1 MSGTAVSPSLAYL
14 ANAFEVE
21 AKKTGNLIY
30 QTLSGNVLEVTNVS
44 EETWNGIDLPTDDSA
59 VSFLANSVV
68 IQSFVPSIY
77 IGSDTYITPVVLPNA
92 GLFMNEITII
102 NYNEAKSKL
111 GKYSLAKAEDI
122 DILSLAWAKI
132 NPAYKTV
139 KKRKVIT
146 ARFVDASF

>member
-1 MSGTAVSPSLAYL
+1 MSGTAVSQSLAYL

-21 AKKTGNLIY
+21 AKKYGNLIY
-30 QTLSGNVLEVTNVS
+30 QTISGNVLEVTNVS
-44 EETWNGIDLPTDDSA
+44 EEVWNGVDLPTDDSS
-59 VSFLANSVV
+59 VSFLANSIV

-77 IGSDTYITPVVLPNA
+77 IGSDTYITPVVIPNA
-92 GLFMNEITII
+92 SLFMNELTIQ

-111 GKYSLAKAEDI
+111 DKYSLAKAENI
-122 DILSLAWAKI
+122 DILSQAWATV
-132 NPAYKTV
+132 NPAYNTV

>member
-1 MSGTAVSPSLAYL
+1 MSGAPVSQSLAYL

-21 AKKTGNLIY
+21 AKKNGNLIY
-30 QTLSGNVLEVTNVS
+30 QTLSGNVLEITNVS
-44 EETWNGIDLPTDDSA
+44 EETWNGLDLPTADFS
-59 VSFLANSVV
+59 VSFLANNIV

-92 GLFMNEITII
+92 GLFMNELTII

-111 GKYSLAKAEDI
+111 GNYSLAKAEDI
-122 DILSLAWAKI
+122 DILSLAWATI
-132 NPAYKTV
+132 NPAYNTI

-146 ARFVDASF
+146 ARFVDTSF

>member
-1 MSGTAVSPSLAYL
+1 MSGAVSPSLAYL

>member
-1 MSGTAVSPSLAYL
+1 MSGAPVSQSLAYL

-44 EETWNGIDLPTDDSA
+44 EETWNGVDLPTADFA
-59 VSFLANSVV
+59 VSFLANNVV
-68 IQSFVPSIY
+68 IQTFVPSIY
-77 IGSDTYITPVVLPNA
+77 INSDTYLTPVVLPNA

-111 GKYSLAKAEDI
+111 GNYSLAKAEEI
-122 DILSLAWAKI
+122 DTLSKAWAKI
-132 NPAYKTV
+132 NPAYSTL

-146 ARFVDASF
+146 ARFVDTSF

>member
-21 AKKTGNLIY
+21 AKKYGNLIY

-44 EETWNGIDLPTDDSA
+44 EETWNGVDLPTDDSA

-92 GLFMNEITII
+92 GLFMNELTIL

-111 GKYSLAKAEDI
+111 DKYSLAKAEDI
-122 DILSLAWAKI
+122 DILSQAWATV
-132 NPAYKTV
+132 NPAYNTV

>member
-1 MSGTAVSPSLAYL
+1 MSGAVSPSLAYL

-44 EETWNGIDLPTDDSA
+44 EETWNGVELPTNDTA
-59 VSFLANSVV
+59 VSFLANSIV

-92 GLFMNEITII
+92 GLFMNELTIL
-102 NYNEAKSKL
+102 NYNDAKLTLNDYKL
-111 GKYSLAKAEDI
+111 AQAEKV
-122 DILSLAWAKI
+122 DILSLAWATI
-132 NPAYKTV
+132 NPAYNTV